1 MYLVEREY
9 ENLVMPQHR
18 EDTMTNPNDG
28 MVLFSVRTEAVAR
41 RFQLK
46 R

>member
-9 ENLVMPQHR
+9 ENLMMPQHR
-18 EDTMTNPNDG
+18 EDTITTPNNG
-28 MVLFSVRTEAVAR
+28 MVFRTEAVAW

>member
-9 ENLVMPQHR
+9 ENLMMPQHR
-18 EDTMTNPNDG
+18 EDTITTPNDG
-28 MVLFSVRTEAVAR
+28 MVLFSVRTKAIAW
-41 RFQLK
+41 RFQLE